1 MYGVLIKHP
10 DSILPAA
17 VEMENAKDNRNI
29 LNKLCFILF
38 KVSIS
43 PVPTYH
49 RMPKLNMCLKLVVLS
64 IIFSNQLCLNFRVFN
79 LLGLCQPWTSEFWT
93 NKALRRFIQKN
104 CIRSCQHRPLKVQVC
119 FQNYTKMLY
128 T

>member
-38 KVSIS
+38 KVSLC

-64 IIFSNQLCLNFRVFN
+64 IIFSNQHFKISECSTFVAFVSLGRQNF
-79 LLGLCQPWTSEFWT
+79 GQIEP
-93 NKALRRFIQKN
+93 
-104 CIRSCQHRPLKVQVC
+104 
-119 FQNYTKMLY
+119 
-128 T
+128 